1 MEPRSPSN
9 SLLSISVDS
18 KLRLQTIES
27 SWTFAYGFFHIC
39 YFNLNYLQV
48 SITRHLVCSLI
59 SLGFLNPIKLK
70 TRLITT
76 LYLNGEIS
84 KFSEFIPMHCFL
96 FRDHRAKD
104 STRQE
109 EMCFVVVISFKML
122 CFGFIAVV
130 LLLFDTVVFFLLM
143 NYACMF

>member
-1 MEPRSPSN
+1 M
-9 SLLSISVDS
+9 
-18 KLRLQTIES
+18 
-27 SWTFAYGFFHIC
+27 
-39 YFNLNYLQV
+39 
-48 SITRHLVCSLI
+48 
-59 SLGFLNPIKLK
+59 GFLNPIKLK
-70 TRLITT
+70 TGLITT

-109 EMCFVVVISFKML
+109 EMYFVVVISFRLL

-130 LLLFDTVVFFLLM
+130 LLLFDTAALFLLM

>member
-1 MEPRSPSN
+1 
-9 SLLSISVDS
+9 
-18 KLRLQTIES
+18 
-27 SWTFAYGFFHIC
+27 
-39 YFNLNYLQV
+39 
-48 SITRHLVCSLI
+48 
-59 SLGFLNPIKLK
+59 
-70 TRLITT
+70 
-76 LYLNGEIS
+76 
-84 KFSEFIPMHCFL
+84 MHCFL